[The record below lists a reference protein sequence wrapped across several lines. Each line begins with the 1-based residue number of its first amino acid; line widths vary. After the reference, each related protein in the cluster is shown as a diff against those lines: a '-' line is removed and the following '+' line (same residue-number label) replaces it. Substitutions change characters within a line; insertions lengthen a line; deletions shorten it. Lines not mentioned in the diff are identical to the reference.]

1 MSDTKPFREMTADEM
16 RAEYKARKLA
26 YHQHVSESLKWQA
39 KAMNELCA
47 LSDVMR
53 KTGVLP

>member
-26 YHQHVSESLKWQA
+26 YHQHVQQSLAWQA
-39 KAMNELCA
+39 KAMTEMCA
-47 LSDVMR
+47 LSDEMR
-53 KTGVLP
+53 KMGVLP